1 MTIPTFFEQCLAD
14 IKGAIPGYWEDASY
28 HNDTC
33 PSYETP
39 SGWQIFIDHPD
50 KDMRD
55 DSDYPRFHV
64 TVAANYGNGLD
75 VDSPTFSSDSFEKV
89 LEYVSK
95 LAPKYIQTD
104 DGTFKEVIKEK
115 SDIKR
120 PQAIFRVEWEP
131 EAYGNALPRHV
142 TWEELEND
150 EETWNNILDE
160 KFHTKT
166 VRHELS
172 NLTHGTDLLYTDP
185 SGWVRFFRLE
195 EEAERLAYDAY
206 FRNEG
211 KLSALVEYT
220 VRRKQNYYE
229 EMKIRALSEDEA
241 IDRLRDHLM
250 TSDEVDRKYVEDD
263 GTITADCME
272 PNLLRIRTGR
282 SG

>member
-1 MTIPTFFEQCLAD
+1 MTNYFEQCLAD
-14 IKGAIPGYWEDASY
+14 IKGAIPGDWVDSSYGNDA
-28 HNDTC
+28 C

-39 SGWQIFIDHPD
+39 NGWQIFIDHS
-50 KDMRD
+50 
-55 DSDYPRFHV
+55 DSDKREMKEMKRFGV
-64 TVAANYGNGLD
+64 IVSRNYGNGLGID
-75 VDSPTFSSDSFEKV
+75 TPTFSSDSFQEI

-95 LAPKYIQTD
+95 PAPKYRETD
-104 DGTFKEVIKEK
+104 DGTFEEVIAEK
-115 SDIKR
+115 ANIKR

-131 EAYGNALPRHV
+131 EAYGNAPPRHV

-160 KFHTKT
+160 KFHTET

-172 NLTHGTDLLYTDP
+172 NLTHGTDLLYVGLE
-185 SGWVRFFRLE
+185 GWVRFFRLE
-195 EEAERLAYDAY
+195 EEAEALAYDAY

-211 KLSALVEYT
+211 QVSPLVEYR

-229 EMKIRALSEDEA
+229 EMQIRALSEDEA
-241 IDRLRDHLM
+241 IDRLRNHLM
-250 TSDEVDRKYVEDD
+250 NSDEVDRKYVEDD
-263 GTITADCME
+263 GLVTADCME

>member
-1 MTIPTFFEQCLAD
+1 MT
-14 IKGAIPGYWEDASY
+14 S
-28 HNDTC
+28 
-33 PSYETP
+33 
-39 SGWQIFIDHPD
+39 
-50 KDMRD
+50 
-55 DSDYPRFHV
+55 
-64 TVAANYGNGLD
+64 
-75 VDSPTFSSDSFEKV
+75 
-89 LEYVSK
+89 
-95 LAPKYIQTD
+95 
-104 DGTFKEVIKEK
+104 
-115 SDIKR
+115 
-120 PQAIFRVEWEP
+120 
-131 EAYGNALPRHV
+131 
-142 TWEELEND
+142 
-150 EETWNNILDE
+150 
-160 KFHTKT
+160 
-166 VRHELS
+166 
-172 NLTHGTDLLYTDP
+172 
-185 SGWVRFFRLE
+185 LE